1 MIHVQFKELGA
12 KQIRETCNPDT
23 TYQGYKSNL
32 QGANHL
38 IVISE
43 CSLGVK
49 LSLQYTNPFSAKSEA

>member
-1 MIHVQFKELGA
+1 MIHEQFKELGA

-49 LSLQYTNPFSAKSEA
+49 LSLQ